1 MPGTFYEDVILNHV
15 IYYKKVT
22 LFRGK
27 GEGWVEEGLKGVNI
41 VTPPSAPIVLSIRA
55 WSTYIM
61 TWWSL
66 LRSFTGW

>member
-41 VTPPSAPIVLSIRA
+41 VTPPPLHQLSCPSEHGQLI
-55 WSTYIM
+55 S
-61 TWWSL
+61 
-66 LRSFTGW
+66 

>member
-41 VTPPSAPIVLSIRA
+41 VTPPPLCTNCLVHQSMVNLYHDMVVI
-55 WSTYIM
+55 T
-61 TWWSL
+61 
-66 LRSFTGW
+66 